1 LSATSPPPS
10 SRTPQGPQRR
20 ACVTG
25 ASSGIGEAFAR
36 RLARDEYALVLV
48 ARDVARLEQ
57 IAEELRRARRVDVE
71 VRPADLTDPGAL
83 EGLAAALSADPPE
96 LLVNN
101 AGFGTVGPFAEL
113 DVAREESLVRLN
125 VWAVVRLT
133 RAVLPG
139 MVARGHGGVVNVSS
153 LAGDQPT
160 PYNASYG
167 ASKAFVTS
175 FSQAVAEEVR
185 GAGVRVQA
193 LLPGFTRTAFQERAG
208 VDASRVP
215 SFAWLTPDAVA
226 DASLAGLEKGEVV
239 CVPGAGYRMLSGLA
253 RIAPRSLARRMSG
266 AAFRRTLE

>member
-1 LSATSPPPS
+1 MSAPSPN
-10 SRTPQGPQRR
+10 GGAVRR

-48 ARDVARLEQ
+48 ARDAARLEE
-57 IAEELRRARRVDVE
+57 IAEELRRTRRVDVQ

-83 EGLAAALSADPPE
+83 EALAAELADAPPE

-113 DVAREESLVRLN
+113 DVAREEALVRLN
-125 VWAVVRLT
+125 VWAVARLT

-139 MVARGHGGVVNVSS
+139 MVARGHGSVVNVSS
-153 LAGDQPT
+153 LAGEQPT

-215 SFAWLTPDAVA
+215 SFAWMTPEAVA
-226 DASLAGLEKGEVV
+226 DASLAALEKDEVV
-239 CVPGAGYRMLSGLA
+239 CVPGAGNRVLAGIVRMTPRGLA
-253 RIAPRSLARRMSG
+253 RRVTG
-266 AAFRRTLE
+266 AAFRRALD